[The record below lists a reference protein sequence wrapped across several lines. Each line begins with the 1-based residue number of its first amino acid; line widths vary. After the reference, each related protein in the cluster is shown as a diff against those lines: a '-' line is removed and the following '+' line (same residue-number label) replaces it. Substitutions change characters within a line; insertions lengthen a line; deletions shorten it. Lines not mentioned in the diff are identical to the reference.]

1 MNIKQSTIDKYQKLV
16 DILIDAKDWEKA
28 LELAS
33 RFVPGKGYII
43 GKTRLKSEYKIKEE
57 DLKTLSHKIKK
68 NPRYTSAA
76 EMVLF
81 LEAEVKEK
89 FHTKQKK
96 ISLKKTE
103 NKSNEKID
111 MKTNEEIKSMLIE
124 IEIFSRKKF
133 THRDVLFVGFSA
145 GKDYDGVDYLCF
157 VGDDL
162 VHFTEKTFINCW
174 GMTCFSLNG
183 INNDIDYVLQGHFEW
198 LYFND
203 MSKFENDFGRDSK
216 FVHYIKNN
224 LTHIINK

>member
-1 MNIKQSTIDKYQKLV
+1 MTLVQDWTDFPDQIDLTTRIFRIRKNYTNLLGLPYLLILMSPDNRVVHNYSLLEPKNINLGRGIRTSNIMNIKQSTIDKYQKLV

-89 FHTKQKK
+89 FHRKQK
-96 ISLKKTE
+96 
-103 NKSNEKID
+103 N
-111 MKTNEEIKSMLIE
+111 
-124 IEIFSRKKF
+124 
-133 THRDVLFVGFSA
+133 
-145 GKDYDGVDYLCF
+145 
-157 VGDDL
+157 
-162 VHFTEKTFINCW
+162 
-174 GMTCFSLNG
+174 
-183 INNDIDYVLQGHFEW
+183 
-198 LYFND
+198 
-203 MSKFENDFGRDSK
+203 
-216 FVHYIKNN
+216 
-224 LTHIINK
+224 

>member
-1 MNIKQSTIDKYQKLV
+1 MTYDDYKEYN
-16 DILIDAKDWEKA
+16 ILIDAKDWEKA

-111 MKTNEEIKSMLIE
+111 MKTNEERKSMLIE

-162 VHFTEKTFINCW
+162 VHFTEKTFNDCW

-183 INNDIDYVLQGHFEW
+183 INGEIDYILLDYLEYT
-198 LYFND
+198 YFND
-203 MSKFENDFGRDSK
+203 MKKFENDFGKDSK

-224 LTHIINK
+224 LTHIFNK